1 MKVTILLLF
10 LFPLISCSNKHKK
23 ENHQKIFVYQAAET
37 PKIDGLN
44 SEACWDN
51 TAWHALNENWSNTS
65 YDSTDFN
72 GRYKMIW
79 NKKALYILIE
89 ITDDVL
95 YAPYTDPLNLWGNND
110 SVQLFIDEDNSG
122 GLHHYN
128 HNAFVY
134 NIGLNGQVL
143 DLDTDKKPRFFNHV
157 TSKRNTQG
165 TLSTWEIEVKL
176 YEEDF
181 KKRRNY
187 APRVLHEN
195 KEIGF
200 ALAYCDNDS
209 SWQRENYIG
218 SVFVP
223 EDYNNQGW
231 INADIFGTLILK
243 NSALEN
249 ERLSEYM
256 VVAKTNLLIPFM

>member
-1 MKVTILLLF
+1 MKIKFLLL
-10 LFPLISCSNKHKK
+10 LLLLVGSCKNKDKK
-23 ENHQKIFVYQAAET
+23 ENHQKLFVYQVAET
-37 PKIDGLN
+37 PKIDGIN
-44 SEACWDN
+44 SEACWSS
-51 TAWHALNENWSNTS
+51 AVWHSLKENWSNTS

-95 YAPYTDPLNLWGNND
+95 YAPYSKLLNLWGNND

-134 NIGLNGQVL
+134 NIGLNGQVS
-143 DLDTDKKPRFFNHV
+143 DLDEDKNPHFFDHV
-157 TSKRNTQG
+157 ISKRNTQG

-181 KKRRNY
+181 KKITNY
-187 APRVLHEN
+187 SPRTLHEN

-209 SWQRENYIG
+209 SWQREHYIG

-249 ERLSEYM
+249 EKLSEYM
-256 VVAKTNLLIPFM
+256 AFAKTNQ